1 MADYDIKGR
10 KYGGCF
16 HSVYILY
23 VPLLNVFSLLLCFQH
38 G

>member
-16 HSVYILY
+16 HSTYTLYIAL
-23 VPLLNVFSLLLCFQH
+23 
-38 G
+38 

>member
-16 HSVYILY
+16 HSAYTLYIAL
-23 VPLLNVFSLLLCFQH
+23 
-38 G
+38 

>member
-16 HSVYILY
+16 YSVYTLY
-23 VPLLNVFSLLLCFQH
+23 IAL
-38 G
+38 